1 MALAAHN
8 PTDRAEQLIIL
19 TEKLTD
25 MITRET
31 KILDE
36 KRASELVAFEKERT
50 SLSTLYRHEMARIKE
65 DKTLL
70 QGIAPKL
77 KEDLKATTLTFQNA
91 LSAHDKVLTRV
102 RTISDK
108 IIKAVADEITKKKS
122 PTLSYGNN
130 AAMKPRTT
138 STAAPITLNQIV

>member
-19 TEKLTD
+19 TEKLTG
-25 MITRET
+25 MINRET

-36 KRASELVAFEKERT
+36 KRASELALFEKERN
-50 SLSTLYRHEMARIKE
+50 SLSTLYRHEMARIR
-65 DKTLL
+65 DDRSLL
-70 QGIAPKL
+70 EGLAPKL
-77 KEDLKATTLTFQNA
+77 KDNLKAATMTFQSA
-91 LSAHDKVLTRV
+91 LAEHDKVLTRV
-102 RTISDK
+102 RTVSDK
-108 IIKAVADEITKKKS
+108 IIKAVADEIAKKKA

-138 STAAPITLNQIV
+138 SAAAPITLNQVV